1 MTGALSVTVAELA
14 AAPRNALPDMF
25 QPAKHLVCSTPATLA
40 FNSPGA
46 QGFGVKRAGLA
57 VPGSVMLLVAPRC
70 CGRKNVGIVGSPS
83 YAGSNSHQRMK

>member
-40 FNSPGA
+40 FNSPGH
-46 QGFGVKRAGLA
+46 RALA
-57 VPGSVMLLVAPRC
+57 
-70 CGRKNVGIVGSPS
+70 
-83 YAGSNSHQRMK
+83 